1 MQEVIIDGVP
11 TTMLRISYVGE
22 SGWEIYTRTSHG
34 VRLWD
39 AIWETGRAF
48 DARPVGIGVYGTTG
62 RLEKGYALMGA
73 DLTSEYSPVE
83 AGLAR
88 PRVKAAEFIGKQAYL
103 QATRRRSGGEAVCA
117 DG

>member
-1 MQEVIIDGVP
+1 MIIDGVP

-22 SGWEIYTRTSHG
+22 SGWEIYARASHG
-34 VRLWD
+34 ARLWD
-39 AIWETGRAF
+39 AIREAGRAF

-73 DLTSEYSPVE
+73 DLTAEYSPVE

-88 PRVKAAEFIGKQAYL
+88 PPH
-103 QATRRRSGGEAVCA
+103 
-117 DG
+117 